1 MNTIAY
7 KFFMLAM
14 VLMMSVAGDSHDA
27 FINGVY
33 YNLDNSTKK
42 ATVTYKGDMLT
53 RGLSPCA
60 KKKMAN
66 LPLIRNT
73 YTCMNSATIYKVKN
87 MDGGICLVLVFP
99 VYGVQLKITGNMFHT
114 MERPMCQNIT
124 PIGLKFMLT

>member
-14 VLMMSVAGDSHDA
+14 VLMMSVAGYSHDA

-60 KKKMAN
+60 N
-66 LPLIRNT
+66 
-73 YTCMNSATIYKVKN
+73 
-87 MDGGICLVLVFP
+87 
-99 VYGVQLKITGNMFHT
+99 
-114 MERPMCQNIT
+114 NIHQRWMMSHSSLAS
-124 PIGLKFMLT
+124 ILR